1 MQHFRRLAATAVITG
16 LLGMPLLAPGTA
28 GAQEAGNSFVQRGVT
43 VETTA
48 ENAVV
53 ARTKAL
59 TAAQRQAYDK
69 MASELGFTR
78 SASDSQIESMVDSII
93 VEQERATRSGYNGRL
108 TVNFN
113 QRRVSS
119 FAGISSGGGSAT
131 AGAEGGGATA
141 SSYVAPPVVPTNQA
155 FNPAATFVETVA
167 RFNGMAQWLD
177 LRRRLL
183 GSPEVS
189 SVDIVA
195 IAVDGARLRLGLRMA
210 PPEAAPGLAERGIL
224 LQQAGG
230 VPPAGQAYPGQAYP
244 GQAYPGQP
252 GVLAPPV
259 RMGASP
265 VPVAQPNA
273 PWQLGL
279 AGGA

>member
-16 LLGMPLLAPGTA
+16 LLGMPLLAH
-28 GAQEAGNSFVQRGVT
+28 AQEGGNSFIQRGVT

-59 TAAQRQAYDK
+59 AAAQRQAYEK
-69 MASELGFTR
+69 MQSELGFSR

-113 QRRVSS
+113 QRKVAS
-119 FAGISSGGGSAT
+119 FAGISTGGGGGTASAD
-131 AGAEGGGATA
+131 AGAGAPA
-141 SSYVAPPVVPTNQA
+141 PSSSIIAPPVVPTGQA
-155 FNPAATFVETVA
+155 FNPAAAFVESTA
-167 RFNGMAQWLD
+167 RFGGMAEWLD

-183 GSPEVS
+183 TSPEVS
-189 SVDIVA
+189 SVDILA
-195 IAVDGARLRLGLRMA
+195 IAVDGARLRLGLRVPA
-210 PPEAAPGLAERGIL
+210 DQASQGLAARGIVL
-224 LQQAGG
+224 RQAGG
-230 VPPAGQAYPGQAYP
+230 VPPA

-259 RMGASP
+259 RFGAPPGVATPVPAASP
-265 VPVAQPNA
+265 SA

>member
-16 LLGMPLLAPGTA
+16 LLGMPLLAS
-28 GAQEAGNSFVQRGVT
+28 AQEGGGGFVQRGVT

-48 ENAVV
+48 ENSVI

-59 TAAQRQAYDK
+59 AAAQRQAYEK
-69 MASELGFTR
+69 MASELGFSR

-93 VEQERATRSGYNGRL
+93 VEQERATRTGYNGRL

-113 QRRVSS
+113 QRKVSN
-119 FAGISSGGGSAT
+119 FAGLSTGG
-131 AGAEGGGATA
+131 GGGATA
-141 SSYVAPPVVPTNQA
+141 EAGGGTPPSSSYVAPPVVPTNQA
-155 FNPAATFVETVA
+155 FNPAAAFIETVA
-167 RFNGMAQWLD
+167 RFNSMPEWLD

-183 GSPEVS
+183 ASPEVS
-189 SVDIVA
+189 SVDIAA
-195 IAVDGARLRLGLRMA
+195 IAVDGARLRLGLRMQPA
-210 PPEAAPGLAERGIL
+210 EAAQSLASRGIL

-230 VPPAGQAYPGQAYP
+230 IPPAGQPGL
-244 GQAYPGQP
+244 
-252 GVLAPPV
+252 LAPPV

-265 VPVAQPNA
+265 VPVAQPGA
-273 PWQLGL
+273 VWQLGL

>member
-16 LLGMPLLAPGTA
+16 LLGMPLLAPGAA

-113 QRRVSS
+113 QRKVSS
-119 FAGISSGGGSAT
+119 FAGISSGGGAT
-131 AGAEGGGATA
+131 AAAEGGGTTA

-167 RFNGMAQWLD
+167 RFNGMTQWLD

-210 PPEAAPGLAERGIL
+210 PAQAAAGLAERGIL

-230 VPPAGQAYPGQAYP
+230 VPPAGQAYPGQP
-244 GQAYPGQP
+244 GM
-252 GVLAPPV
+252 LAPPV

-265 VPVAQPNA
+265 VAVPVAQPNA

>member
-16 LLGMPLLAPGTA
+16 LLGMPLLAA
-28 GAQEAGNSFVQRGVT
+28 AQEGGSGFVQRGVT

-59 TAAQRQAYDK
+59 AAAQRQAFEK
-69 MASELGFTR
+69 MQGELGFTR

-93 VEQERATRSGYNGRL
+93 VEQERATRTGYNGRL

-113 QRRVSS
+113 QRRVSN
-119 FAGISSGGGSAT
+119 FAGLSTGGSGGAT
-131 AGAEGGGATA
+131 AGAEGGGGAPNATL
-141 SSYVAPPVVPTNQA
+141 VAPPVTPTNQGTA
-155 FNPAATFVETVA
+155 FNPATAFVDSTA
-167 RFNGMAQWLD
+167 RFGGMAEWMD
-177 LRRRLL
+177 LRRRLQT
-183 GSPEVS
+183 SPEVS

-195 IAVDGARLRLGLRMA
+195 IAVDGARLRLGLRV
-210 PPEAAPGLAERGIL
+210 PPEQAAQGLASRGVTL
-224 LQQAGG
+224 MQAGG
-230 VPPAGQAYPGQAYP
+230 VPPAGRGAAM
-244 GQAYPGQP
+244 QP

-259 RMGASP
+259 RLGAVP

-273 PWQLGL
+273 AWHVGL
-279 AGGA
+279 AGGT

>member
-1 MQHFRRLAATAVITG
+1 
-16 LLGMPLLAPGTA
+16 MPLLA
-28 GAQEAGNSFVQRGVT
+28 GAQEGGGGFVQRGVT

-48 ENAVV
+48 ENSVI

-59 TAAQRQAYDK
+59 AAAQRQAYEK
-69 MASELGFTR
+69 MASELGFSR

-93 VEQERATRSGYNGRL
+93 VEQERATRTGYNGRL

-113 QRRVSS
+113 QRKVSN
-119 FAGISSGGGSAT
+119 FAGLSTGGGGTATAEAGGGGS
-131 AGAEGGGATA
+131 GMPSS

-155 FNPAATFVETVA
+155 FNPAAAFVETVA
-167 RFNGMAQWLD
+167 HFNSMPEWLD

-195 IAVDGARLRLGLRMA
+195 IAVDGARLRLGLRMQPA
-210 PPEAAPGLAERGIL
+210 EAAPGLASRGIL

-230 VPPAGQAYPGQAYP
+230 IPPAGQPS
-244 GQAYPGQP
+244 
-252 GVLAPPV
+252 VLAPPV

-265 VPVAQPNA
+265 VPVAQPGA
-273 PWQLGL
+273 AWHLGL

>member
-16 LLGMPLLAPGTA
+16 LLGMPLLA
-28 GAQEAGNSFVQRGVT
+28 GAQEAGSGFVQRGVT

-48 ENAVV
+48 ENSVV

-59 TAAQRQAYDK
+59 AAAQRQAYEK
-69 MASELGFTR
+69 MASELGFSR
-78 SASDSQIESMVDSII
+78 GASDSQIESMVDSII
-93 VEQERATRSGYNGRL
+93 VEQERATRTGYNGRL

-113 QRRVSS
+113 QRKVSN
-119 FAGISSGGGSAT
+119 FAGLSTGGSGGSST
-131 AGAEGGGATA
+131 AEAGGGGTSSSSSS

-155 FNPAATFVETVA
+155 FNPASAFVETVA
-167 RFNGMAQWLD
+167 SFNSMPQWLD

-183 GSPEVS
+183 ASPEVS

-195 IAVDGARLRLGLRMA
+195 IAVDGARLRLGLRM
-210 PPEAAPGLAERGIL
+210 PPAQAAQGLASRGIL

-230 VPPAGQAYPGQAYP
+230 IPPAGQPGL
-244 GQAYPGQP
+244 
-252 GVLAPPV
+252 LAPPV
-259 RMGASP
+259 RMGTVP
-265 VPVAQPNA
+265 VPVAQPGA
-273 PWQLGL
+273 VWRLGL

>member
-16 LLGMPLLAPGTA
+16 LLGMPLLA
-28 GAQEAGNSFVQRGVT
+28 GAQEGGGGFVQRGVT

-48 ENAVV
+48 ENSVI

-59 TAAQRQAYDK
+59 TAAQRQAYEK
-69 MASELGFTR
+69 MASELGFSR

-93 VEQERATRSGYNGRL
+93 VEQERATRTGYNGRL

-113 QRRVSS
+113 QRKVSN
-119 FAGISSGGGSAT
+119 FAGLSTGG
-131 AGAEGGGATA
+131 GGGATA
-141 SSYVAPPVVPTNQA
+141 EAGGGTPPSSSYVAPPVVPTNQA
-155 FNPAATFVETVA
+155 FNPAAAFIETVA
-167 RFNGMAQWLD
+167 RFNSMPEWLD

-183 GSPEVS
+183 ASPEVS
-189 SVDIVA
+189 SVDIAA
-195 IAVDGARLRLGLRMA
+195 IAVDGARLRLGLRMQPA
-210 PPEAAPGLAERGIL
+210 EAAQSLASRGIL

-230 VPPAGQAYPGQAYP
+230 IPPAGQPGL
-244 GQAYPGQP
+244 
-252 GVLAPPV
+252 LAPPV

-265 VPVAQPNA
+265 VPVAQPGA
-273 PWQLGL
+273 VWQLGL

>member
-16 LLGMPLLAPGTA
+16 LLGMPLLA
-28 GAQEAGNSFVQRGVT
+28 GAQEAGSGFTQRGVT

-59 TAAQRQAYDK
+59 TAAQRQAYEK
-69 MASELGFTR
+69 MASELGFSR

-93 VEQERATRSGYNGRL
+93 VEQERATRTGYNGRL

-113 QRRVSS
+113 PRKVSS
-119 FAGISSGGGSAT
+119 FAGISSGGGGGTAT
-131 AGAEGGGATA
+131 AEAGGGSGAPSS

-155 FNPAATFVETVA
+155 FNPAAAFVETVA
-167 RFNGMAQWLD
+167 HFNSMPEWLD

-195 IAVDGARLRLGLRMA
+195 IAVDGARLRLGLRMQPA
-210 PPEAAPGLAERGIL
+210 EAAQGLASRGIL

-230 VPPAGQAYPGQAYP
+230 IPPAGR
-244 GQAYPGQP
+244 P

-265 VPVAQPNA
+265 VPVAQPGA
-273 PWQLGL
+273 AWHLGL

>member
-1 MQHFRRLAATAVITG
+1 
-16 LLGMPLLAPGTA
+16 MPLLA
-28 GAQEAGNSFVQRGVT
+28 GAQEAGSGFTQRGVT

-59 TAAQRQAYDK
+59 AAAQRQAYEK
-69 MASELGFTR
+69 MASELGFSR

-93 VEQERATRSGYNGRL
+93 VEQERATRTGYNGRL

-113 QRRVSS
+113 PRKVSN
-119 FAGISSGGGSAT
+119 FAGISSGGGGTAT
-131 AGAEGGGATA
+131 AEAGGGGSGTPS

-155 FNPAATFVETVA
+155 FNPAAAFVETVA
-167 RFNGMAQWLD
+167 RFNSMPEWLD

-183 GSPEVS
+183 ASPEVS

-195 IAVDGARLRLGLRMA
+195 IAVDGARLRLGLRMQPA
-210 PPEAAPGLAERGIL
+210 EAAQGLASRGVL

-230 VPPAGQAYPGQAYP
+230 IPPAGQPGM
-244 GQAYPGQP
+244 
-252 GVLAPPV
+252 LAPPV

-265 VPVAQPNA
+265 VPVAQPGA
-273 PWQLGL
+273 AWHLGL

>member
-16 LLGMPLLAPGTA
+16 LLGMPLLAA
-28 GAQEAGNSFVQRGVT
+28 AQEGGSGFVQRGVT

-59 TAAQRQAYDK
+59 AAAQRQAYEK
-69 MASELGFTR
+69 MASELGFSR

-93 VEQERATRSGYNGRL
+93 VEQERATRTGYNGRL

-113 QRRVSS
+113 PRKVSN
-119 FAGISSGGGSAT
+119 FAGISSGGT
-131 AGAEGGGATA
+131 AAAEAGGGGSGAPPS

-155 FNPAATFVETVA
+155 FNPAAAFVETVA
-167 RFNGMAQWLD
+167 RFNSMPEWLD
-177 LRRRLL
+177 LRRRLMS
-183 GSPEVS
+183 SPEVS
-189 SVDIVA
+189 SVDIAA
-195 IAVDGARLRLGLRMA
+195 IAVDGARLRLGLRMQPA
-210 PPEAAPGLAERGIL
+210 EAAQGLASRGIL

-230 VPPAGQAYPGQAYP
+230 IPPAGQPGL
-244 GQAYPGQP
+244 
-252 GVLAPPV
+252 LAPPV

-265 VPVAQPNA
+265 VPVAQPGA
-273 PWQLGL
+273 AWQLGL

>member
-16 LLGMPLLAPGTA
+16 LLGMPLLA
-28 GAQEAGNSFVQRGVT
+28 GAQEAGSGFTQRGVT

-53 ARTKAL
+53 ARSKAL
-59 TAAQRQAYDK
+59 AAAQRQAYEK
-69 MASELGFTR
+69 MASELGFSR

-93 VEQERATRSGYNGRL
+93 VEQERATRTGYNGRL

-113 QRRVSS
+113 PRKVSN
-119 FAGISSGGGSAT
+119 FAGISSGGSGSGSSAT
-131 AGAEGGGATA
+131 AEAGGGAPPS

-155 FNPAATFVETVA
+155 FNPAAAFVETVA
-167 RFNGMAQWLD
+167 HFNSMPEWLD

-195 IAVDGARLRLGLRMA
+195 IAVDGARLRLGLRMQPA
-210 PPEAAPGLAERGIL
+210 EAAQGLASRGIL

-230 VPPAGQAYPGQAYP
+230 IPPAGRPGL
-244 GQAYPGQP
+244 
-252 GVLAPPV
+252 LAPPV
-259 RMGASP
+259 RMGATP
-265 VPVAQPNA
+265 VPVAQPGA
-273 PWQLGL
+273 AWHLGL